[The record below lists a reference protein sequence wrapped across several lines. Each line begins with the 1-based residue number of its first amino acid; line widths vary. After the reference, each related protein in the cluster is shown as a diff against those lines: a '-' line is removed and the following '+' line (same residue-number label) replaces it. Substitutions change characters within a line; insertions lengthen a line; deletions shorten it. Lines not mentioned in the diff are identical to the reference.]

1 MVGASVDSKY
11 AHLAWLNTP
20 RKAGG
25 LGGALNYPLI
35 ADLRQKMA
43 RDYDVL
49 IEGEGHT
56 LRGLFIINPQGNH
69 HHTNS

>member
-1 MVGASVDSKY
+1 
-11 AHLAWLNTP
+11 
-20 RKAGG
+20 
-25 LGGALNYPLI
+25 
-35 ADLRQKMA
+35 MA

-69 HHTNS
+69 HTDP